1 MYGTTLRALE
11 DALADV
17 YPREEEEEEE
27 EGGASSASS
36 SSSAMEVAMR
46 HALAHVNLVNGTFGG
61 GAPATSLFESVRT
74 AERRRNANE
83 KAAPVRR
90 ASPSGGKQRRLPVF
104 GVRASVAVATPRER
118 EREEEEEEVL
128 TSARAL
134 RAATM
139 TAVGRRSL
147 LVLRGGGGE
156 DDN

>member
-1 MYGTTLRALE
+1 LNDGTTLRALE

-17 YPREEEEEEE
+17 YPREEEEEEEEE

-118 EREEEEEEVL
+118 EREWKEEEEVL
-128 TSARAL
+128 TSARA
-134 RAATM
+134 
-139 TAVGRRSL
+139 RR
-147 LVLRGGGGE
+147 R
-156 DDN
+156 